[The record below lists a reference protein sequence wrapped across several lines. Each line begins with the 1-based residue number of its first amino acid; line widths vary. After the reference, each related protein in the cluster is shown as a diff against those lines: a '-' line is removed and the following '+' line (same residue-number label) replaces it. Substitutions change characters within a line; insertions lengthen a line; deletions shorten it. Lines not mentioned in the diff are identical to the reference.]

1 LSRKEISNGNERLD
15 KSRLEKRKN
24 KFTPVGREI
33 FLWRENLAKNENI
46 PPNYIFKE
54 NNLSSLE
61 KLTKEDKKKCKKKV
75 LKIIGDSKY
84 SRDFISKFV

>member
-1 LSRKEISNGNERLD
+1 M
-15 KSRLEKRKN
+15 N
-24 KFTPVGREI
+24 KF
-33 FLWRENLAKNENI
+33 L
-46 PPNYIFKE
+46 YIFKE

-61 KLTKEDKKKCKKKV
+61 KLTKEDKEKCKKKV